1 MGKPALYVF
10 EVNIYDNAKAPR
22 LTYKRG
28 AFYICY
34 TILPVFL
41 RQFGLITMDRHAAK
55 ALISPSRLQAY
66 PAFYLF

>member
-28 AFYICY
+28 AFISV
-34 TILPVFL
+34 ILYFL
-41 RQFGLITMDRHAAK
+41 
-55 ALISPSRLQAY
+55 
-66 PAFYLF
+66 LFSAMQQKL

>member
-28 AFYICY
+28 AF
-34 TILPVFL
+34 
-41 RQFGLITMDRHAAK
+41 
-55 ALISPSRLQAY
+55 
-66 PAFYLF
+66 

>member
-34 TILPVFL
+34 TILPVFSAMQQKL
-41 RQFGLITMDRHAAK
+41 
-55 ALISPSRLQAY
+55 
-66 PAFYLF
+66 

>member
-1 MGKPALYVF
+1 MGKSAVYVF

-41 RQFGLITMDRHAAK
+41 RHAAK

-66 PAFYLF
+66 PASYLF

>member
-1 MGKPALYVF
+1 MGKSAVYVF

-34 TILPVFL
+34 TILPAFL
-41 RQFGLITMDRHAAK
+41 RHAAK
-55 ALISPSRLQAY
+55 VLISPSRLQAY
-66 PAFYLF
+66 PASYLF

>member
-41 RQFGLITMDRHAAK
+41 RHAAK
-55 ALISPSRLQAY
+55 ALEQIIRSLCM
-66 PAFYLF
+66 